1 MQFYGKL
8 NKTTKDKT
16 NSMTPEE
23 FLGMIIIISMLGMLI
38 AGVIWWIGKDIIH
51 ELRYQYLYNSASY
64 PTQVFIYRYRV
75 RYHRQVHHYS

>member
-51 ELRYQYLYNSASY
+51 ELRYQNHLLREKNEKDK
-64 PTQVFIYRYRV
+64 TL
-75 RYHRQVHHYS
+75 